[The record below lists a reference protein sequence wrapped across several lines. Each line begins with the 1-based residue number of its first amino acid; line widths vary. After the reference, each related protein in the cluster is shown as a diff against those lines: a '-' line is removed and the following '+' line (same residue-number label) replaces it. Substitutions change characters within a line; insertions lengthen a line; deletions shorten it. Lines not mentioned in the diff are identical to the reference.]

1 MKVLCRVCGR
11 RVERNG
17 MQPHSA
23 MHRRRFAKAVGRRNT
38 EAAAVHMKYE
48 YVVAYFNPRN
58 VPKALADWVACAEG
72 QRRIT
77 NYL

>member
-1 MKVLCRVCGR
+1 
-11 RVERNG
+11 
-17 MQPHSA
+17 
-23 MHRRRFAKAVGRRNT
+23 MHRRRFAKAVGRKRT
-38 EAAAVHMKYE
+38 EAEAVHMKYE